1 MKIINKKIDD
11 LNFAEYNPRELTKQ
25 QFAEL
30 KESVQKFGL
39 VDPIIINKNIE
50 RENVIIG
57 GHQRVNICKD
67 LGIQEVPCLELDL
80 PIEKEKELNVRLNKN
95 TGQWNFDLLANWF
108 ETDDLLDW
116 GFKDFELGVQGK
128 DKIDV
133 DAEWVGMPEYD
144 NNDMTAYKT
153 LKVHFRNQKDIMLF
167 AKLLNQ
173 KITSDTKSLWYPSLT
188 KETFTDMDYVEK

>member
-116 GFKDFELGVQGK
+116 GFKDFELGVHGK

-173 KITSDTKSLWYPSLT
+173 KITSDTKYLWYPSLT

>member
-1 MKIINKKIDD
+1 M
-11 LNFAEYNPRELTKQ
+11 
-25 QFAEL
+25 
-30 KESVQKFGL
+30 

-116 GFKDFELGVQGK
+116 GFKDFELGVHGK

>member
-173 KITSDTKSLWYPSLT
+173 KITSDTKFLWYPSLT

>member
-116 GFKDFELGVQGK
+116 GFKDFELGVHGK

-173 KITSDTKSLWYPSLT
+173 KITSDTKFLWYPSLT